1 MNVTLTPTL
10 EQFVRGKVESGDF
23 RSAEEVVSEGLRL
36 LQEQDEQWA
45 ADATTKI
52 DEGWAQAK
60 SGQLRSPEAVRESL
74 AARKAVWQAGRG
86 PA

>member
-10 EQFVRGKVESGDF
+10 EQFVRGKVESGGF

-36 LQEQDEQWA
+36 LQQQDEQWA
-45 ADATTKI
+45 ADASAKI
-52 DEGWAQAK
+52 DEGWTQAK
-60 SGQLRSPEAVRESL
+60 SGQLRSPEAVRERL
-74 AARKAVWQAGRG
+74 AARKADWKAGRG